1 MSFFKEYES
10 ATIRHINKI
19 IEVAIL
25 HGGDLGGP
33 YGCEREKLLSVM
45 NSFKKWAGLSDWVI
59 IETDIGFAYAKLA
72 HDSEEEE

>member
-1 MSFFKEYES
+1 MMSFFKEYES

-33 YGCEREKLLSVM
+33 YGYVRRKSSPQ
-45 NSFKKWAGLSDWVI
+45 N
-59 IETDIGFAYAKLA
+59 
-72 HDSEEEE
+72 